1 MGDNDPID
9 ACEIGTMVSVILSQL
24 FCSLLY
30 IPFYSCVLDC
40 QTFEQDETNGDL
52 VLIQMLLL
60 FKCKLL
66 CYHAF

>member
-40 QTFEQDETNGDL
+40 QTFEQEWDEEWPCFDTN
-52 VLIQMLLL
+52 VAAFQM
-60 FKCKLL
+60 
-66 CYHAF
+66 